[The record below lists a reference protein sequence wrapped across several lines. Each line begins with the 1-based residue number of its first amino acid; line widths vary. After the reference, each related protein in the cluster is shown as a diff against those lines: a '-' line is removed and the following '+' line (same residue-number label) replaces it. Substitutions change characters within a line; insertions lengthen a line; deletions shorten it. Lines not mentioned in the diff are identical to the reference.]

1 MKKFLCLALMLAL
14 ASFVWADAPA
24 NDNVADA
31 AAYTIGTA
39 VTGTTT
45 EATLEAGESDK
56 IGEGWVNSVWY
67 KFNLGTS
74 FQQKVTLD
82 VKATEGSSQDTCLVI
97 GTGTSLDDM
106 EIIVAQDTSVDEHYS
121 ATFDGDKDYFIG
133 IYGWNAD
140 ACGEFSL
147 TSSSVPI
154 KSWYASP
161 DGTGSGDSAED
172 PCDLKTAFANVAGGN
187 AVYMAPGTYKLSEVG
202 EPANI
207 RWTDGNF
214 LLLQTAGV
222 SVIGA
227 GSDQTIILCENT
239 NDVGV
244 AITAADITFKGVQIQ
259 RPTDVKANNSWGGA
273 FYGLTAA
280 LTTVDATGLHLED
293 VYVYVGSEGGETDP
307 NSGFLIRPACIQT
320 KCDSTVTVEDCAFI
334 SYGLL
339 TSCQIKPFT
348 WDAGAEG
355 DKTVHFNFSRCTFRS
370 NYDVIHEAKPTE
382 IDHNSAIFGNVWYS
396 NIDTEVNVENCI
408 FLNTKYPVGEQ
419 ANDDERQWRFTVK
432 RCFMPEADL
441 ETQTRAAVNY
451 VECDTVM
458 DPQVETTGWTSSLV
472 KAGKG
477 CVIPQSVMATIVDE
491 DFSSYPE
498 GDIKGQYGWSDGYG
512 SDYTIQAV
520 KDGDNTYVE
529 IHSAGLTGTHY
540 NFDNPIATGWAEGSG
555 NPYRAWK
562 YSARMKFTEVGGGN
576 PWIGFWDPQCVE
588 SQFVKD
594 ASGTFLQ
601 FRPDGGYTDSQLRI
615 PIGEWVDF
623 SMTVSAN
630 AVNKK
635 HNVLSISVDGVEE
648 EINFPAGQEND
659 TDIFKTFRYFFW
671 SAGTTLQLDAIK
683 LEYLCDGPA
692 NDYLSRATTVTI
704 GETVYGNNEYAR
716 VESGEST
723 DQINSIWYTFEATD
737 NSGVALSTE
746 GTWDEFSNDTMI
758 AVYSSMVSNPAFE
771 DLDEVVPLTDTG
783 RDESCKFQKE
793 EGKYYFVM
801 VGSFIKDEAQA
812 GGVKLTTEDVY
823 IGDLYVA
830 PGATGTGHSEDDP
843 MGSVSEAM
851 DQVSPGFAVKL
862 APGEYSIADN
872 FNQIDAWGAGMTILC
887 YKAVN
892 VTLQGAG
899 PDKTK
904 IVAPEGYVGVRMERD
919 GATLRDLTI
928 EAHGETHFVNHYNWH
943 MNGALCACNCSG
955 MVVSNV
961 AIVSEAGTDGGALR
975 PFATYSVTDFTV
987 SRVAVDA
994 PNCGCPVFFDKVKDV
1009 NVSYLTVNAKNVANN
1024 PAIYCGNWPWGVNEG
1039 LTFNN
1044 VLLANAYMPFTVE
1057 IDEEVFIYNS
1067 IYYNCPNDSNFN
1079 EDADVVE
1086 EGCVS
1091 YEEGDHDPGFE
1102 TLEGFVLTATSST
1115 YKNVGWRT
1123 VAGPEN
1129 DNLADA
1135 IDVGEGATVGDNT
1148 LATVEEGEN
1157 EAHKASVWYT
1167 FTPSEDG
1174 LFRIS
1179 DEGSHAVSGYDAMLS
1194 IYTVNGEEVSFATL
1208 EAIVETQDTGTDE
1221 TYDLRATAGTTYYIC
1236 WDGYEGSQGEFTMT
1250 ITKLHDGPWYVAPGA
1265 TGSGTSADDPTG
1277 DLTLAMENVV
1287 PGQTVNLAAGEY
1299 SIAEFYNQTDIWGE
1313 GMTALVFKTT
1323 DVTLKGAGPDK
1334 TVITVPAGYVGIRME
1349 RDGAS
1354 VQDLTVKAYRPENMP
1369 YHYNWHMQG
1378 AICACNCEGMSIKNV
1393 AIYSEQKT
1401 GEIRPF
1407 SAYSVTGLTVERLGV
1422 EAPYCASPVFFDK
1435 VTNVDVSYLTVS
1447 GANEDQNP
1455 AVYCGNWPWGVNEGL
1470 TFRNVLLCNTFYP
1483 FTVEIDEE
1491 VFIYDSV
1498 YYNCSEESNFNEDAD
1513 VVEENCAYYAEGE
1526 NSPELAE
1533 VDGFILTAV
1542 NPFYKN
1548 IGWHTYIEE
1557 FAAATLGYNLR
1568 GTGSIAVDGNEG
1580 FEEVWKSEYFKDMY
1594 ICGSA
1599 VEYEGFLY
1607 LANDPSPDATVL
1619 KINVETGEVEE
1630 FYTEPSW
1637 DNGAPTITDAGYLY
1651 VCDEKAN
1658 LCKVDIE
1665 TGETVWICTLA
1676 ESGDRLTSS
1685 AIKFNGGK
1693 AYVKV
1698 AGKGLFAVTASG
1710 SIAWCY
1716 EDADCAD
1723 GWGGNGVSFNA
1734 DGTQV
1739 YYKDAGAVIA
1749 VNTADGTLAWTG
1761 DTDEADTDDNM
1772 SCREPIVGADG
1783 TVFAIARPGDDNAV
1797 IYAFNS
1803 DGSKKWATTLSARC
1817 GDDGGL
1823 ALNLGEDIVFASYQE
1838 GVAAL
1843 STETGE
1849 IIWEAPIGHVRNS
1862 VVPINEGGLYA
1873 VTEGDDGSFLVFL
1886 TDGTDG
1892 VEPTVVWSYEI
1903 ADTNTS
1909 NHMRPVVL
1917 ENGDVFCGT
1926 PNTIACVRPVVPEPA
1941 IFGLLAL
1948 VALFLR
1954 RK

>member
-1 MKKFLCLALMLAL
+1 MKKFLCLALILAL
-14 ASFVWADAPA
+14 ASYVWADAPA
-24 NDNVADA
+24 NDNLADA
-31 AAYTIGTA
+31 QAYTIGTQ
-39 VTGTTT
+39 VTGTTV
-45 EATLEAGESDK
+45 EATLEDGEADS

-67 KFNLGTS
+67 KFNLGTA
-74 FQQKVTLD
+74 FQQKVTIT
-82 VKATEGSSQDTCLVI
+82 VKATEGS
-97 GTGTSLDDM
+97 
-106 EIIVAQDTSVDEHYS
+106 AQDTALVVATGTGFADFTYLTRQDTTVDETY
-121 ATFDGDKDYFIG
+121 AGTFDGDKDYYIG
-133 IYGWNAD
+133 VFGWNAD
-140 ACGEFSL
+140 SCGEFTLES
-147 TSSSVPI
+147 TSVPI
-154 KSWYASP
+154 KSWYCSP
-161 DGTGSGDSAED
+161 DGAGSGDSFED
-172 PCDLKTAFANVAGGN
+172 PCDVKTAFANVAAGN
-187 AVYMAPGTYKLSEVG
+187 AVYMAPGTYVLSEVG
-202 EPANI
+202 EAGNV
-207 RWTDGNF
+207 RWTDGTF

-227 GSDQTIILCENT
+227 GSDQTIILCDQT

-244 AITAADITFKGVQIQ
+244 AILAANVTFKGVQIQ
-259 RPTDVKANNSWGGA
+259 HPMDIKGNDSWGGA

-280 LTTVDATGLHLED
+280 LTTVDAGGLNLED
-293 VYVYVGSEGGETDP
+293 VYVYVGAEGGETNVD
-307 NSGFLIRPACIQT
+307 SGRLIRPACIQT
-320 KCDSTVTVEDCAFI
+320 TCGTTMNIKNCAFI

-348 WDAGAEG
+348 WDAAADG
-355 DKTVHFNFSRCTFRS
+355 DKTVTYNFDCCTFRS
-370 NYDVIHEAKPTE
+370 NKDVIQEQRPDN

-396 NIDTEVNVENCI
+396 NVDTVCNVRNCV

-419 ANDDERQWRFTVK
+419 ANDDERAWTFNVK
-432 RCFMPEADL
+432 DCFMPEADL
-441 ETQTRAAVNY
+441 ERQTRATANY
-451 VECDTVM
+451 INCDNVM
-458 DPQVETTGWTSSLV
+458 DPQVDTTTWATSLV

-477 CVIPQSVMATIVDE
+477 CVIPPDEYVVVVDE
-491 DFSSYPE
+491 DFSSYDE
-498 GDIKGQYGWSDGYG
+498 GSLIGNYGWSNGYG
-512 SDYTIQAV
+512 NDGSGTVV
-520 KDGDNTYVE
+520 KDGENTYVTLT
-529 IHSAGLTGTHY
+529 SGSGLWGAHY
-540 NFDNPIATGWAEGSG
+540 TFDNPVETGWLDGSL
-555 NPYRAWK
+555 NPYRLWV
-562 YSARMKFTEVGGGN
+562 YSARLKYSGSTAN
-576 PWIGFWDPQCVE
+576 PWFGLWNPQLYE
-588 SQFVKD
+588 SQFKRD
-594 ASGTFLQ
+594 GDHYLFS
-601 FRPDGGYTDSQLRI
+601 PDGATWSSLEI
-615 PIGEWVDF
+615 PVDEWFDFEIAVDP
-623 SMTVSAN
+623 T
-630 AVNKK
+630 AVNKH
-635 HNVLSISVDGVEE
+635 HNTLYVTINGVTEE
-648 EINFPAGQEND
+648 LNVPGGQEND
-659 TDIFKTFRYFFW
+659 SDIFSTFRYFFW
-671 SAGTTLQLDAIK
+671 GGGLSVSIDSFK
-683 LEYLCDGPA
+683 LVYMCDGPA
-692 NDYLSRATTVTI
+692 NDYLARAKEYTPGTTVI
-704 GETVYGNNEYAR
+704 GNNEYAR
-716 VESGEST
+716 VESGENTSNL
-723 DQINSIWYTFEATD
+723 NSIWYCFKSENTM
-737 NSGVALSTE
+737 GLQVSTA
-746 GTWDEFSNDTMI
+746 GTWDEFANDTMMGVFS
-758 AVYSSMVSNPAFE
+758 AETATPTFE
-771 DLDEVVPLTDTG
+771 DLTEVVPMTDTG
-783 RDESCKFQKE
+783 RDETFKFAKE
-793 EGKYYFVM
+793 EGKYYFVCI
-801 VGSFIKDEAQA
+801 GSYEGA
-812 GGVKLTTEDVY
+812 GGVKLSSEEIY
-823 IGDLYVA
+823 IGNLYVA
-830 PGATGTGHSEDDP
+830 PGATGTGQSEDDP
-843 MGSVSEAM
+843 MGSVAEAM
-851 DQVSPGFAVKL
+851 DAIAPGYTVKL

-887 YKAVN
+887 YKAEN

-904 IVAPEGYVGVRMERD
+904 IVAPEGYVGVRMERN
-919 GATLRDLTI
+919 GASLRDLTI
-928 EAHGETHFVNHYNWH
+928 EAHGEEHFVYHYNWH

-955 MVVSNV
+955 MSVSNV
-961 AIVSEAGTDGGALR
+961 AIVSEQKTGALR

-987 SRVAVDA
+987 DRVAVEA
-994 PNCGCPVFFDKVKDV
+994 PNCASPVFFDKVKDV
-1009 NVSYLTVNAKNVANN
+1009 TVSYLTVSGKDEANN
-1024 PAIYCGNWPWGVNEG
+1024 PAVYCGNWPWGVNEG

-1044 VLLANAYMPFTVE
+1044 VLLANCNMPFTVE

-1067 IYYNCPNDSNFN
+1067 IYYNCTQESNFN

-1086 EGCVS
+1086 EGCVY

-1115 YKNVGWRT
+1115 YKNVGWHT

-1174 LFRIS
+1174 TFRIS

-1208 EAIVETQDTGTDE
+1208 EAVVETQDTGTDE
-1221 TYDLRATAGTTYYIC
+1221 TYDLKATAGTTYYIC

-1265 TGSGTSADDPTG
+1265 TGTGTSPDDPTG
-1277 DLTLAMENVV
+1277 DLIFAMENVV

-1299 SIAEFYNQTDIWGE
+1299 SIAEFNNQYDIWGA
-1313 GMTALVFKTT
+1313 GMTALCFKAT

-1334 TVITVPAGYVGIRME
+1334 TIFTVPAGYVGIRME
-1349 RDGAS
+1349 RNGAS
-1354 VQDLTVKAYRPENMP
+1354 VQDLTIKAYRTDNMP

-1378 AICACNCEGMSIKNV
+1378 ALCACNCSGMSVKNV

-1407 SAYSVTGLTVERLGV
+1407 SAYSVTDLTVERLGV

-1599 VEYEGFLY
+1599 VEYEGYLY
-1607 LANDPSPDATVL
+1607 LSNDPSPDATVL

-1665 TGETVWICTLA
+1665 TGETVWVCQLA

-1710 SIAWCY
+1710 SVAWCY

-1723 GWGGNGVSFNA
+1723 GWAGNGVSFNA

-1823 ALNLGEDIVFASYQE
+1823 ALNLGEDIVYASYQE
-1838 GVAAL
+1838 GVTAI

-1849 IIWEAPIGHVRNS
+1849 VIWDAKIGHVRNS

-1892 VEPTVVWSYEI
+1892 AEATVVWSYEI

-1926 PNTIACVRPVVPEPA
+1926 PYTIACVRPVVPEPA
-1941 IFGLLAL
+1941 IIGLLAL

>member
-1 MKKFLCLALMLAL
+1 MKKFLCLALILAL
-14 ASFVWADAPA
+14 ASYVWADAPA
-24 NDNVADA
+24 NDNLADA
-31 AAYTIGTA
+31 QAYTVGTQ
-39 VTGTTT
+39 VTGTTV
-45 EATLEAGESDK
+45 EATLEEGEADS

-67 KFNLGTS
+67 KFNLGTA
-74 FQQKVTLD
+74 FQQKVTIT
-82 VKATEGSSQDTCLVI
+82 VKATEGS
-97 GTGTSLDDM
+97 
-106 EIIVAQDTSVDEHYS
+106 AQDTALVVATGTGFADFTYLTRQDTTVDETY
-121 ATFDGDKDYFIG
+121 AGTFDGDKDYYVG
-133 IYGWNAD
+133 VYGWNAD
-140 ACGEFSL
+140 SCGEFTLES
-147 TSSSVPI
+147 TSVPI
-154 KSWYASP
+154 KSWYCSP
-161 DGTGSGDSAED
+161 DGAGSGDSFED
-172 PCDLKTAFANVAGGN
+172 PCDVKTAFANVAAGN
-187 AVYMAPGTYKLSEVG
+187 AVYMAPGTYVLSEVG
-202 EPANI
+202 EAGNV
-207 RWTDGNF
+207 RWTDGTF

-227 GSDQTIILCENT
+227 GSDQTIILCDQT

-244 AITAADITFKGVQIQ
+244 AILAKDVTFKGVQIQ
-259 RPTDVKANNSWGGA
+259 HPMDIKGNDSWGGA

-280 LTTVDATGLHLED
+280 LTTVDAGGLNLED
-293 VYVYVGSEGGETDP
+293 VYVYVGAEGGETNVD
-307 NSGFLIRPACIQT
+307 SGRLIRPACIQT
-320 KCDSTVTVEDCAFI
+320 TCGTTMNIKDCAFI

-348 WDAGAEG
+348 WDAAADG
-355 DKTVHFNFSRCTFRS
+355 DKTVTYNFDCCTFRS
-370 NYDVIHEAKPTE
+370 NKDVIQEQRPDN

-396 NIDTEVNVENCI
+396 NVDTVCNVRNCV

-419 ANDDERQWRFTVK
+419 ANDDERAWTFNVK
-432 RCFMPEADL
+432 DCFMPEADL
-441 ETQTRAAVNY
+441 ERQTRATANY
-451 VECDTVM
+451 INCDTVM
-458 DPQVETTGWTSSLV
+458 DPQVDGTTWTTSLV

-477 CVIPQSVMATIVDE
+477 CVIPFDEYVVVVDE
-491 DFSSYPE
+491 DFSSYDE
-498 GDIKGQYGWSDGYG
+498 GSLIGHYGWSNGYG
-512 SDYTIQAV
+512 NDGSGTVV
-520 KDGDNTYVE
+520 KDGENTYVTLT
-529 IHSAGLTGTHY
+529 SGSGLWGAHY
-540 NFDNPIATGWAEGSG
+540 TFDNPVETGWLGGSL
-555 NPYRAWK
+555 NPYRLWV
-562 YSARMKFTEVGGGN
+562 YSARLKYSGSTAN
-576 PWIGFWDPQCVE
+576 PWFGLWDPQLYE
-588 SQFVKD
+588 SQFKRD
-594 ASGTFLQ
+594 GDHYLFS
-601 FRPDGGYTDSQLRI
+601 PDGATWSSLEI
-615 PIGEWVDF
+615 PVDEWFDFEIAVDP
-623 SMTVSAN
+623 T
-630 AVNKK
+630 AVNKH
-635 HNVLSISVDGVEE
+635 HNTLYVTINGVTEE
-648 EINFPAGQEND
+648 LNVAGGQEND
-659 TDIFKTFRYFFW
+659 SDIFKTFRYFFW
-671 SAGTTLQLDAIK
+671 GGGLSVSIDSFK
-683 LEYLCDGPA
+683 LVYMCDGPA
-692 NDYLSRATTVTI
+692 NDYLARAKEYTPGTTVI
-704 GETVYGNNEYAR
+704 GNNEYAR

-723 DQINSIWYTFEATD
+723 DELYSIWYTFKAED
-737 NSGVALSTE
+737 NMGLEVTTA
-746 GTWDEFSNDTMI
+746 GTWDEFANDTMMGVFS
-758 AVYSSMVSNPAFE
+758 AETATPTFE
-771 DLDEVVPLTDTG
+771 DLTEVVPLTDTG
-783 RDESCKFQKE
+783 RDETFKFAKE
-793 EGKYYFVM
+793 AGKYYFIVI
-801 VGSFIKDEAQA
+801 GSYEGA
-812 GGVKLTTEDVY
+812 GNVKLSSEDIY
-823 IGDLYVA
+823 IGNLYVA
-830 PGATGTGHSEDDP
+830 PGATGSGQSEDDP

-851 DQVSPGFAVKL
+851 DAIAPGYTVKL

-975 PFATYSVTDFTV
+975 PFPTYSVTDFTV
-987 SRVAVDA
+987 TRVAVDA

-1009 NVSYLTVNAKNVANN
+1009 TVSYLTVNAKNVANN

-1102 TLEGFVLTATSST
+1102 TLEGFVLTSTSPT

-1123 VAGPEN
+1123 ICGPEN

-1148 LATVEEGEN
+1148 RATVEEGEN

-1174 LFRIS
+1174 TFRIS

-1208 EAIVETQDTGTDE
+1208 EAVVETQDTGTDE
-1221 TYDLRATAGTTYYIC
+1221 TYDLKATAGTTYYIC

-1265 TGSGTSADDPTG
+1265 TGTGTSPDDPTG
-1277 DLTLAMENVV
+1277 DLIFAMENVV

-1299 SIAEFYNQTDIWGE
+1299 SIAEFYNQTDIWGA
-1313 GMTALVFKTT
+1313 GMTALCFKAT

-1334 TVITVPAGYVGIRME
+1334 TIFTVPAGYVGIRME
-1349 RDGAS
+1349 RNGAS
-1354 VQDLTVKAYRPENMP
+1354 VQDLTIKAYRPETMP

-1378 AICACNCEGMSIKNV
+1378 ALCACNCSGMSVKNV

-1407 SAYSVTGLTVERLGV
+1407 AVYSVTDFTVDRLGV
-1422 EAPYCASPVFFDK
+1422 EAPYCASPCFFDK
-1435 VTNVDVSYLTVS
+1435 VKDVTVNNLTVS
-1447 GANEDQNP
+1447 GCNEDQNP

-1498 YYNCSEESNFNEDAD
+1498 YYNCAEESNFNEDAD
-1513 VVEENCAYYAEGE
+1513 VVEENCTYYAEGE

-1568 GTGSIAVDGNEG
+1568 GTGSIAVDGNDG

-1599 VEYEGFLY
+1599 VEYEGYLY
-1607 LANDPSPDATVL
+1607 LSNDPSPDATVL

-1658 LCKVDIE
+1658 LCKVDLE
-1665 TGETVWICTLA
+1665 TKETVWVCQLA

-1710 SIAWCY
+1710 SVAWCY

-1723 GWGGNGVSFNA
+1723 GWAGNGVSFNA

-1926 PNTIACVRPVVPEPA
+1926 PYTIACVRPVVPEPA

>member
-1 MKKFLCLALMLAL
+1 MKKFLCLALMLTL

-24 NDNVADA
+24 NDNLANA
-31 AAYTIGTA
+31 QAYTVGTE
-39 VTGTTT
+39 VTGTCV
-45 EATLEAGESDK
+45 EATLESGEAES
-56 IGEGWVNSVWY
+56 IGQSWVNSVWY

-74 FQQKVTLD
+74 FQQKVTINI
-82 VKATEGSSQDTCLVI
+82 KATEGSSQDSALVVAY
-97 GTGTSLDDM
+97 GNGFDDFTYLTR
-106 EIIVAQDTSVDEHYS
+106 QDTNVDETF
-121 ATFDGDKDYFIG
+121 AGTFDGDKDYYIG
-133 IYGWNAD
+133 VLCYTD
-140 ACGEFSL
+140 ETVGEFTVS
-147 TSSSVPI
+147 TTSVPI
-154 KSWYASP
+154 KNWYASP
-161 DGTGSGDSAED
+161 DGTGSGDSFDD
-172 PCDLKTAFANVAGGN
+172 PCDLKTAFANVAAGN
-187 AVYMAPGTYKLSEVG
+187 AVYMAPGTYVLSEVG
-202 EPANI
+202 EAANV
-207 RWTDGNF
+207 RWTDGTF

-227 GSDQTIILCENT
+227 GSDQTIILCDQT

-244 AITAADITFKGVQIQ
+244 AILAADVTFKGVQIQ
-259 RPTDVKANNSWGGA
+259 HPMDIKGNDSWGGA

-293 VYVYVGSEGGETDP
+293 VYVYVGSEGGVTDP
-307 NSGFLIRPACIQT
+307 DSGYLIRPASIQT

-348 WDAGAEG
+348 WDAAAEG

-370 NYDVIHEAKPTE
+370 NYDVIHEAKPDA

-396 NIDTEVNVENCI
+396 NVDTEVNVENCI

-441 ETQTRAAVNY
+441 ERQTRASVNY
-451 VECDTVM
+451 VECDTEM
-458 DPQVETTGWTSSLV
+458 DPQVETTGWTTSLV

-477 CVIPQSVMATIVDE
+477 CVIPTVTYAVIVDE
-491 DFSSYPE
+491 DFSSYEE
-498 GDIKGQYGWSDGYG
+498 GDFKGKYNWSDGYG
-512 SDYTIQAV
+512 SDYTLTAV

-529 IHSAGLTGTHY
+529 IKSTGLAGAHF
-540 NFDNPIATGWAEGSG
+540 NFDNPVETGWAEGQS
-555 NPYRAWK
+555 NPYRVWK
-562 YSARMKFTEVGGGN
+562 YSARMKLSEAEGYHNF
-576 PWIGFWDPQCVE
+576 GFWTPQVSE
-588 SQFVKD
+588 IEFRKVAD
-594 ASGTFLQ
+594 HYQ
-601 FRPDGGYTDSQLRI
+601 FRPTDGEQGSTLEFPVDEWFDFEMVEYANFINGHHYTKSISCNGVTEEFNKEVMQENSGDTFKTLRFFFWA
-615 PIGEWVDF
+615 GG
-623 SMTVSAN
+623 MTVS
-630 AVNKK
+630 
-635 HNVLSISVDGVEE
+635 LDSIK
-648 EINFPAGQEND
+648 I
-659 TDIFKTFRYFFW
+659 
-671 SAGTTLQLDAIK
+671 
-683 LEYLCDGPA
+683 EYGCDGPV
-692 NDYLSRATTVTI
+692 NDYLARATEYTPGTTVI
-704 GETVYGNNEYAR
+704 GNNEYAR

-723 DQINSIWYTFEATD
+723 DERYSIWYSYKAT
-737 NSGVALSTE
+737 NNMGLEVTTA
-746 GTWDEFSNDTMI
+746 GTWDEFANDTMMGVFS
-758 AVYSSMVSNPAFE
+758 AETATPTFE
-771 DLDEVVPLTDTG
+771 DLTEVVPLTDTG
-783 RDESCKFQKE
+783 RDETFKYAQE
-793 EGKYYFVM
+793 EGKYYFIVI
-801 VGSFIKDEAQA
+801 GSYEGA
-812 GGVKLTTEDVY
+812 GGVKLSSEEIY
-823 IGDLYVA
+823 IGNLYVA
-830 PGATGTGHSEDDP
+830 PGATGTGQSEDDP

-851 DQVSPGFAVKL
+851 DTIAPGYTVKL

-975 PFATYSVTDFTV
+975 PFPTYSVTDFTV
-987 SRVAVDA
+987 TRVAVDA

-1102 TLEGFVLTATSST
+1102 TLEGFVLTATSAT
-1115 YKNVGWRT
+1115 YNNVGWRT
-1123 VAGPEN
+1123 VAPPPN

-1135 IDVGEGATVGDNT
+1135 IDVGEGATVGYNT
-1148 LATVEEGEN
+1148 RATVEEGEN

-1174 LFRIS
+1174 TFRIS

-1208 EAIVETQDTGTDE
+1208 EAVVETQDTGTDE
-1221 TYDLRATAGTTYYIC
+1221 TYDLKATAGTTYYIC

-1265 TGSGTSADDPTG
+1265 TGTGTSPDDPTG
-1277 DLTLAMENVV
+1277 DLIFAMENVV

-1299 SIAEFYNQTDIWGE
+1299 SIAEFYNQTDIWGA
-1313 GMTALVFKTT
+1313 GMTALCFKTT

-1334 TVITVPAGYVGIRME
+1334 TIFTVPAGYVGIRME

-1354 VQDLTVKAYRPENMP
+1354 VQDLTIKAYRPETMP

-1378 AICACNCEGMSIKNV
+1378 ALCACNCSGMSVKNV

-1407 SAYSVTGLTVERLGV
+1407 AVYSVTDFTVDRLGV
-1422 EAPYCASPVFFDK
+1422 EAPYCASPCFFDK
-1435 VTNVDVSYLTVS
+1435 VKDVTVNNLTVS
-1447 GANEDQNP
+1447 GCNEDQNP

-1498 YYNCSEESNFNEDAD
+1498 YYNCAEESNFNEDAD
-1513 VVEENCAYYAEGE
+1513 VVEENCTYYAEGE

-1599 VEYEGFLY
+1599 VEYEGYLY
-1607 LANDPSPDATVL
+1607 LSNDPSPDATVL

-1658 LCKVDIE
+1658 LCKVDIT
-1665 TGETVWICTLA
+1665 TGETVWVCQLA

-1723 GWGGNGVSFNA
+1723 GWAGNGVSFNA

-1926 PNTIACVRPVVPEPA
+1926 PYTIACVRPVVPEPA
-1941 IFGLLAL
+1941 IIGLLAL

>member
-45 EATLEAGESDK
+45 EATLEEGESDK

-74 FQQKVTLD
+74 FQQKVTID

-106 EIIVAQDTSVDEHYS
+106 EIIVAQDTSVDEHYA

-133 IYGWNAD
+133 VYGWNAD

-161 DGTGSGDSAED
+161 DGTGSGDSPED

-187 AVYMAPGTYKLSEVG
+187 AVYMAPGTYVLSEVG
-202 EPANI
+202 EAANV
-207 RWTDGNF
+207 RWTDGTF

-227 GSDQTIILCENT
+227 GSDQTIILCDQT

-244 AITAADITFKGVQIQ
+244 AIMAADITFKGIQIQ
-259 RPTDVKANNSWGGA
+259 HPMDIKGNDSWGGA

-280 LTTVDATGLHLED
+280 LTTVDAAGLLLED
-293 VYVYVGSEGGETDP
+293 VYVYVGSEGGVTDP
-307 NSGFLIRPACIQT
+307 DSGYLIRPASIQT
-320 KCDSTVTVEDCAFI
+320 KCDSTVTVKDCAFI

-355 DKTVHFNFSRCTFRS
+355 DKTVYFNFSCCTFRS
-370 NYDVIHEAKPTE
+370 NYDVIHEAKPDA

-396 NIDTEVNVENCI
+396 NVDTVIDVQNCV

-432 RCFMPEADL
+432 RCFMPGADL
-441 ETQTRAAVNY
+441 ERQTRAAVNY
-451 VECDTVM
+451 VECDTEM
-458 DPQVETTGWTSSLV
+458 DPQVETTGWTTSLV

-576 PWIGFWDPQCVE
+576 PWIGFWNPQCVE

-594 ASGTFLQ
+594 GDALQ
-601 FRPDGGYTDSQLRI
+601 FRPDGGYTDSALRI

-630 AVNKK
+630 ANANNS
-635 HNVLSISVDGVEE
+635 HNVLRISVDGVEE
-648 EINFPAGQEND
+648 EINYPAGQQNN

-692 NDYLSRATTVTI
+692 NDYLARAQAFTP
-704 GETVYGNNEYAR
+704 GETVYGDNEYAR

-723 DQINSIWYTFEATD
+723 DQINSIWYTFEAKD
-737 NSGVALSTE
+737 NMGVALSTE

-771 DLDEVVPLTDTG
+771 DLDVVVPLTDTG

-801 VGSFIKDEAQA
+801 IGSFIKDEAQA

-823 IGDLYVA
+823 VGDLYVA

-843 MGSVSEAM
+843 MGSIADAM
-851 DQVSPGFAVKL
+851 EQVSPGYSIKL
-862 APGEYSIADN
+862 AAGEYSIADN
-872 FNQIDAWGAGMTILC
+872 YNQTDVWGAGMTVLC
-887 YKAVN
+887 FKTTD

-899 PDKTK
+899 PDKTT
-904 IVAPEGYVGVRMERD
+904 IVVPAGYVGIRMEKD
-919 GATLRDLTI
+919 GASVRDLTVK
-928 EAHGETHFVNHYNWH
+928 AYRTDNFPYHYNWH
-943 MNGALCACNCSG
+943 MQGAICACNCSG
-955 MVVSNV
+955 MSVSNV
-961 AIVSEAGTDGGALR
+961 AIYSEQKTNEIR
-975 PFATYSVTDFTV
+975 PFAIYSVTNFKVD
-987 SRVAVDA
+987 RVAVEA
-994 PNCGCPVFFDKVKDV
+994 PECCSPVFFDKVL
-1009 NVSYLTVNAKNVANN
+1009 NVSVNYLTSYGCKLNDN
-1024 PAIYCGNWPWGVNEG
+1024 PGIYCGNWPWGVNEG
-1039 LTFNN
+1039 LTFRNI
-1044 VLLANAYMPFTVE
+1044 LIANAYMPFTVE
-1057 IDEEVFIYNS
+1057 IDEEVFIYDS
-1067 IYYNCPNDSNFN
+1067 IYYDCPNDSNFN

-1091 YEEGDHDPGFE
+1091 YQEGDHDPGFE
-1102 TLEGFVLTATSST
+1102 TLDGFILTATSST
-1115 YKNVGWRT
+1115 YKNAGWRT

-1135 IDVGEGATVGDNT
+1135 IAVNEGIFYGDNT
-1148 LATVEEGEN
+1148 NATVEEGEN
-1157 EAHKASVWYT
+1157 EAHKASVWYV

-1174 LFRIS
+1174 TYLIDDF
-1179 DEGSHAVSGYDAMLS
+1179 GSGEASGYDAMLS
-1194 IYTVNGEEVSFATL
+1194 IYTLDGEEVSFANLGTV
-1208 EAIVETQDTGTDE
+1208 VESQDTVVDE
-1221 TYDLRATAGTTYYIC
+1221 SYELKATAGTTYYIC
-1236 WDGYEGSQGEFTMT
+1236 WDGYDGSQGEFTMH
-1250 ITKLHDGPWYVAPGA
+1250 ITKKYEGPWYIAPGA
-1265 TGSGTSADDPTG
+1265 TGSGQSADDPSG
-1277 DLTLAMENVV
+1277 DLALAMDQVV
-1287 PGQTVNLAAGEY
+1287 SGQTVNLAAGEY
-1299 SIAEFYNQTDIWGE
+1299 SIADFNNQYDIWGG
-1313 GMTALVFKTT
+1313 GMTALCFKAT

-1334 TVITVPAGYVGIRME
+1334 TVIVVPAGYVGIRME

-1354 VQDLTVKAYRPENMP
+1354 VQDLTVKAYRTDNFP

-1378 AICACNCEGMSIKNV
+1378 AICACNCSGMSIKNV

-1407 SAYSVTGLTVERLGV
+1407 SAYSVTDLTVERLGV

-1435 VTNVDVSYLTVS
+1435 VTNVSVSYLTVS
-1447 GANEDQNP
+1447 GCNEDQNP

-1498 YYNCSEESNFNEDAD
+1498 YYNCAEESNFNDDAD
-1513 VVEENCAYYAEGE
+1513 VVEENCTYYAEGE

-1533 VDGFILTAV
+1533 VDGYILTAV

-1568 GTGSIAVDGNEG
+1568 GTGSIAVDGGEG

-1599 VEYEGFLY
+1599 VEYNGYLY
-1607 LANDPSPDATVL
+1607 LSNDPSPDYTVL

-1630 FYTEPSW
+1630 FYGEPSW

-1665 TGETVWICTLA
+1665 TGETVWICKLA

-1698 AGKGLFAVTASG
+1698 AGKGLFAVTANG
-1710 SIAWCY
+1710 SVAWCY

-1723 GWGGNGVSFNA
+1723 GWAGNGVSFNA

-1823 ALNLGEDIVFASYQE
+1823 ALNLGEDIVYASYQE

-1849 IIWEAPIGHVRNS
+1849 VIWDAKIGHVRNS
-1862 VVPINEGGLYA
+1862 VVPINEGGVYA
-1873 VTEGDDGSFLVFL
+1873 VTEGDDGSFLVYL

-1892 VEPTVVWSYEI
+1892 AEATVVWQYEI

-1926 PNTIACVRPVVPEPA
+1926 PYTIACVRPVIPEPA